1 VIRIQRSPIDVEAV
15 IDSVRRDEA
24 GAIAV
29 FLGTVRAD
37 PDVDALDYEVYKPM
51 AIRTLADLVDVA
63 KAKFSVVAM
72 SIVHRVGRVPVGGD
86 SVAIACAAVHRAE
99 AFAACAWAMD
109 EVKRVVPIWKRETG
123 PRTPRAGRRRSGA
136 RRRTR

>member
-15 IDSVRRDEA
+15 IDSVPRDEA

-63 KAKFSVVAM
+63 KAKYSVVAV

>member
-1 VIRIQRSPIDVEAV
+1 MIRIQRSPIDLAAV

-123 PRTPRAGRRRSGA
+123 PRTPRARRRRSGA

>member
-1 VIRIQRSPIDVEAV
+1 MIRIQRSPIDVAAV

-63 KAKFSVVAM
+63 KAKFSVIAM

-123 PRTPRAGRRRSGA
+123 PRTPRARRRRSGA

>member
-1 VIRIQRSPIDVEAV
+1 VIRIQRSPIDVAAV

-63 KAKFSVVAM
+63 KAKFSVIAM

-123 PRTPRAGRRRSGA
+123 PRTPRARRRRSGA

>member
-1 VIRIQRSPIDVEAV
+1 MIRIQRSPIDVEAV

-123 PRTPRAGRRRSGA
+123 PRTPRARRRRSGA

>member
-1 VIRIQRSPIDVEAV
+1 MIRIQRSPIDVEAV

-63 KAKFSVVAM
+63 KAKFSVIAM

-86 SVAIACAAVHRAE
+86 SVVIACAAVHRAE

-123 PRTPRAGRRRSGA
+123 PRTPRARRRRSGA

>member
-123 PRTPRAGRRRSGA
+123 PRTPRARRRRSGA

>member
-1 VIRIQRSPIDVEAV
+1 MIRIQRSPIDVAAV

-123 PRTPRAGRRRSGA
+123 PRTPRARRRRSGA

>member
-1 VIRIQRSPIDVEAV
+1 MRVQVKLFASYREVV
-15 IDSVRRDEA
+15 GVRQLAWTLRD
-24 GAIAV
+24 GAT
-29 FLGTVRAD
+29 LG
-37 PDVDALDYEVYKPM
+37 ALDYAVYKPM

-63 KAKFSVVAM
+63 KAKFGVIAM
-72 SIVHRVGRVPVGGD
+72 SIMHRVGRVPVGGD

-109 EVKRVVPIWKRETG
+109 EVKRVVPIWKQETG
-123 PRTPRAGRRRSGA
+123 PRTPRARRRRSGA

>member
-1 VIRIQRSPIDVEAV
+1 MIRIQRSPIDVAAV
-15 IDSVRRDEA
+15 IESVRRDEA

-63 KAKFSVVAM
+63 KAKFSVIAM

-123 PRTPRAGRRRSGA
+123 PRTPRARRRRSGA

>member
-63 KAKFSVVAM
+63 KAKFSVIAM

-123 PRTPRAGRRRSGA
+123 PRTPRARRRRSGA